1 MQPKELLYSQTH
13 EWVRVQDNR
22 ATIGITDHAQ
32 SELGDIVFVELP
44 NVGTK
49 IQAGMP
55 FGTVE
60 SIKTVSDL
68 VAPISGEVIEVNS
81 DLNETPELV
90 NEDPYQRGWML
101 VIEMSNRSELDQL
114 KNADE
119 YEDFIRQR

>member
-22 ATIGITDHAQ
+22 ATVGITDHAQ

-44 NVGTK
+44 NVGAN

-68 VAPISGEVIEVNS
+68 VAPISGEVVEVNS
-81 DLNETPELV
+81 ELNETPELV

-101 VIEMSNRSELDQL
+101 VVEMSNRSELDQL

-119 YEDFIRQR
+119 YEDFIRQK

>member
-1 MQPKELLYSQTH
+1 LQPKELLYSKTH

>member
-44 NVGTK
+44 NVGAK

-68 VAPISGEVIEVNS
+68 VAPISGEVVEVNS

-119 YEDFIRQR
+119 YEDFIRQK

>member
-1 MQPKELLYSQTH
+1 MQPKELLYSKTH

-90 NEDPYQRGWML
+90 NEDPYHRGWML

-119 YEDFIRQR
+119 YEDFIRQK

>member
-44 NVGTK
+44 NVGAK
-49 IQAGMP
+49 IEAGMP

-119 YEDFIRQR
+119 YEDFIRQK

>member
-1 MQPKELLYSQTH
+1 MQPKELLYSKTH